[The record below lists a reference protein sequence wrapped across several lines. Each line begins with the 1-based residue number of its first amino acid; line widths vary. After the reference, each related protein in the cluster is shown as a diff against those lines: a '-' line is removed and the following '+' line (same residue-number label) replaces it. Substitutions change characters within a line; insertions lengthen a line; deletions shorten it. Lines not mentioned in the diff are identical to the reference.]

1 MYKLHSSSFE
11 IFEKKNFRII
21 SSYVFNDKPRDGGSN
36 NVTSGP
42 FPCQLPFGSL
52 YSCNVVELSSI
63 SIPSLVPDVTG
74 VTYFIHCGEKVHDS
88 RTLLNLGGR
97 RGREKKR
104 GVGECRQRN
113 TEDLVTLDP
122 QLRSLQFPFALLTHL
137 RPRYVRTVTDSRIT
151 IRFII
156 KYHSMRSDSGILF
169 SLFLFLSL
177 S

>member
-1 MYKLHSSSFE
+1 MYIYIYRYKRLATIQRFSVYKLHSSSFE

-97 RGREKKR
+97 RGREKKKKALES
-104 GVGECRQRN
+104 VGSEIPR
-113 TEDLVTLDP
+113 TL
-122 QLRSLQFPFALLTHL
+122 
-137 RPRYVRTVTDSRIT
+137 
-151 IRFII
+151 
-156 KYHSMRSDSGILF
+156 
-169 SLFLFLSL
+169 
-177 S
+177 